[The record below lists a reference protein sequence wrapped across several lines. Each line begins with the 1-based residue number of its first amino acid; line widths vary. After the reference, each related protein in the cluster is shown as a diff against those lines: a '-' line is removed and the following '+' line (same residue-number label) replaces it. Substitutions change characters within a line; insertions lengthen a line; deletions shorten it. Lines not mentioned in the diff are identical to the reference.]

1 MKKIAITLMV
11 CALTIC
17 CKGQKESLYSS
28 QDIVKEEEEVKKES
42 INLEE
47 TVGIAK
53 LDHVQNTQKVIIYK
67 IEDVLI
73 EGTTNEYGKKA
84 VKQGSLINKEADTF
98 LTEITNSNNYN
109 TTDDKSIAFEPDYQ
123 YELCAENCELSIL
136 LDSKNKKLG
145 FINLEGQEV
154 ISVRDNFVSFL
165 KKEKK

>member
-1 MKKIAITLMV
+1 MV

-28 QDIVKEEEEVKKES
+28 QDVVKEAEDKMDS
-42 INLEE
+42 INLEA
-47 TVGIAK
+47 TVGAAK
-53 LDHVQNTQKVIIYK
+53 LNHVQNTQKVIIYK

-84 VKQGSLINKEADTF
+84 VKQDSLINKEASAF

-109 TTDDKSIAFEPDYQ
+109 TTEDKNIAFEPDYQ

-154 ISVRDNFVSFL
+154 ISVQDSFVSFL
-165 KKEKK
+165 KVERTTEVFID